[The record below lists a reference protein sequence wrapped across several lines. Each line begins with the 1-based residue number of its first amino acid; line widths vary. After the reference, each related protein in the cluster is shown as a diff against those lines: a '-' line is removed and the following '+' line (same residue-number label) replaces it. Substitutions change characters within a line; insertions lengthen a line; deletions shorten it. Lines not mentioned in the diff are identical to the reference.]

1 MFDHREEH
9 LFTAVVDELSGA
21 NEIALC
27 GHVMP
32 DGDCLGAMLAL
43 GLALRQMGKRVV
55 FYSPDPVPE
64 MYGFLPGAHEVQVE
78 INEQQPLELF
88 VSIDCSVPDRLGQF
102 KELLDRAGRVVVIDH
117 HAGSVVFGNV
127 YLNSPAFA
135 AAGEIVYELLTM
147 LPVVIDKDIATC
159 LYVAMATDTG
169 SFRYD
174 NTSYQTHL
182 RVADLLKLGFPAARI
197 NKLLYEE
204 KPLISLQVLGSAL
217 QTLGISNCGRVAWM
231 SMQRA
236 TLRSLNATDEHVDGI
251 INYPRMIRG
260 VELALF
266 FRELEDEKY
275 KVSLRS
281 KYYLDVNKLAAC
293 FGGGGHPRAAGC
305 VVNGKLE
312 DIKSRFL
319 EAALKELRDE

>member
-1 MFDHREEH
+1 MFDHREKH
-9 LFTAVVDELSGA
+9 LFTAVVDELSRAGK
-21 NEIALC
+21 IALC

-64 MYGFLPGAHEVQVE
+64 MYGFLPGVHEVQVE
-78 INEQQPLELF
+78 INEQLPLELF
-88 VSIDCSVPDRLGQF
+88 ISVDCSVPDRLGHF

-117 HAGSVVFGNV
+117 HAGSVAFGNV
-127 YLNSPAFA
+127 YLNCPAFA

-174 NTSYQTHL
+174 NTSYRTHL
-182 RVADLLKLGFPAARI
+182 RAAELLKLGFPVARI

-204 KPLISLQVLGSAL
+204 KPLISLQVLGAAL
-217 QTLGISNCGRVAWM
+217 QTLGISKCGRVAWM

-236 TLRSLNATDEHVDGI
+236 TLHSLNATDEHVDGI

-319 EAALKELRDE
+319 EAALKELKDE